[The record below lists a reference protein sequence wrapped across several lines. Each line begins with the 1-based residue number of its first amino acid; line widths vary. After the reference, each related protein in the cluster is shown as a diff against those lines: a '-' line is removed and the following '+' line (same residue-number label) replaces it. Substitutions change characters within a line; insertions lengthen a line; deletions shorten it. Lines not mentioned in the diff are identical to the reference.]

1 MNHSTGSI
9 SLSSL
14 RSLQSTSS
22 SEAPHR
28 FQSTPVRATRAPFCR
43 TPVAC
48 RIIISTSASPP
59 PECLQAIPQTML
71 GGNMRL
77 SASDAALISLSAASR
92 ASPPRVQQRPR
103 TRDPILGCV
112 PEDPT
117 LPRAMTSS
125 ASSETVFRYGSR
137 TVSFPAR
144 GSIASIGDPFE
155 ATKHVSRKKQQL
167 EYANRMLHAARMEP
181 HGALA
186 GHCRCSCVHRS
197 ACASSGR
204 QSASDRDP
212 PLLAC
217 RYELWCEQQKRSNAE
232 AQLRTVVVH
241 GRSKPP
247 WIGEVEER
255 PGLMPI
261 FTR

>member
-28 FQSTPVRATRAPFCR
+28 FQSTP
-43 TPVAC
+43 
-48 RIIISTSASPP
+48 
-59 PECLQAIPQTML
+59 AIPQTML

-167 EYANRMLHAARMEP
+167 EY
-181 HGALA
+181 
-186 GHCRCSCVHRS
+186 
-197 ACASSGR
+197 
-204 QSASDRDP
+204 
-212 PLLAC
+212 
-217 RYELWCEQQKRSNAE
+217 ELWCEQQKRSNAE